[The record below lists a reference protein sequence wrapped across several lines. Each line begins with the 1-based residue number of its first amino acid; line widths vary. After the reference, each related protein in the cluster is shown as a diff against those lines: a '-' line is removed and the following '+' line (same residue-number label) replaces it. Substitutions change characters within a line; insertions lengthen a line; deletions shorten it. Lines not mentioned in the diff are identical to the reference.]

1 MGEWKWTILGREKW
15 VSSSI
20 HNGLDSV
27 IHPIPSLNLD
37 PFWTHYVLLNL
48 FLFFFFIITII
59 IIIIVKKNLC
69 GARKGEMKNFQAD
82 IEFWFKMR
90 INLCLAKTY
99 PH

>member
-1 MGEWKWTILGREKW
+1 MGEWKWTIPGREKW

-20 HNGLDSV
+20 HDGLDSV
-27 IHPIPSLNLD
+27 INTIPSLNLD

-48 FLFFFFIITII
+48 FFFIII

-69 GARKGEMKNFQAD
+69 GARKGVMKNFQAD

-90 INLCLAKTY
+90 INLCLVKTNL
-99 PH
+99 H